1 MDHLLGVR
9 GEHEVDLVSALTE
22 MMKESLEI
30 DRSAGSGG
38 GEDEAHGKR
47 L

>member
-1 MDHLLGVR
+1 MDLMA
-9 GEHEVDLVSALTE
+9 ALTKI
-22 MMKESLEI
+22 MKESLEI

-38 GEDEAHGKR
+38 GEDEALGKR

>member
-1 MDHLLGVR
+1 MA
-9 GEHEVDLVSALTE
+9 ALTE

-30 DRSAGSGG
+30 DRSAGSGS